1 MYSVMI
7 AEDEML
13 VRLGLTVSVDW
24 DRLGMKIVAEAS
36 NGTDAY
42 DSFAKYRP
50 DIVLT
55 DIRMP
60 GMNGV
65 NLIQKIR
72 EIDRDCAI
80 IIISCL
86 SDFDTLRDVMQYNV
100 SAYLI
105 KATMTQASIT
115 EAVEKACRDLGRPLG
130 KAESGEDQARR
141 RALNCA
147 LNDYVISRSL
157 NHAQFMQLLKRDDV
171 KDPGPLAVL
180 AAYFLDEHTPE
191 RMMLQ
196 PIQRMID
203 HSFGKSTSNLHL
215 IHGSAMIFLISEKN
229 IVDENAYAPILNEV
243 HQYVLDNFQY
253 QLRFIYCMEPVPMER
268 LPAFL
273 DAADGM
279 RTHRYLFDQPMLLVD
294 SCCRAAERDMLEWF
308 EALRDC
314 ALCLRCNPSLY
325 KDYLAA
331 VESLKVSIGRSKSV
345 VLQNLYTITVLM
357 AQNNRQLTPA
367 HLSRCHD
374 YLSQATSFRSMMSI
388 MDKQILS
395 IAAPPTNAYT
405 HLLASAIEHM
415 ARNLS
420 GDLTLNSMASH
431 VNISPGY
438 FSTLL
443 KQETGMRFSEFL
455 SDLRLK
461 KAQELLKDT
470 TLSINEI
477 AACCGFEDI
486 AYFSRCFKSRLGM
499 SPSHWRKQ

>member
-1 MYSVMI
+1 MYSIMI

-24 DRLGMKIVAEAS
+24 ERLGMKIVAEAS

-42 DSFAKYRP
+42 DAFVKYRP

-65 NLIQKIR
+65 TLIQKIR
-72 EIDRDCAI
+72 ELDRDCAI
-80 IIISCL
+80 IIISCI
-86 SDFDTLRDVMQYNV
+86 SDFETLRDVMQYNV

-105 KATMTQASIT
+105 KATMTQTNIT
-115 EAVEKACRDLGRPLG
+115 EAIEKACRDLGKPLG
-130 KAESGEDQARR
+130 KAESGEEQARR
-141 RALNCA
+141 QALHST
-147 LNDYVISRSL
+147 LSDYLISRSVS
-157 NHAQFMQLLKRDDV
+157 HDQFVQLLKRDDICQ
-171 KDPGPLAVL
+171 PTPAAVL
-180 AAYFLDEHTPE
+180 TVYCLDERTPE

-196 PIQRMID
+196 PIQRMIG
-203 HSFGKSTSNLHL
+203 HSFGKNTSNLHL
-215 IHGSAMIFLISEKN
+215 ISGSTMIFLIAEKN
-229 IVDENAYAPILNEV
+229 IVDGSTYAPALNEV
-243 HQYVLDNFQY
+243 YQYVLDNFQY
-253 QLRFIYCMEPVPMER
+253 QLRFIYCMEPVPMEQ

-273 DAADGM
+273 DAADEM

-294 SCCRAAERDMLEWF
+294 SQCRVAERDMLEWF

-331 VESLKVSIGRSKSV
+331 AETLKASVGHRKST
-345 VLQNLYTITVLM
+345 VLQNLYTITVLL

-374 YLSQATSFRSMMSI
+374 YLSQATSLRSMMSI

-415 ARNLS
+415 ARNLA
-420 GDLTLNSMASH
+420 GDLTLNAMASH

-477 AACCGFEDI
+477 AGCCGFEDI
-486 AYFSRCFKSRLGM
+486 AYFSRCFKNRLGI
-499 SPSHWRKQ
+499 SPSQWRKQ